1 MPKIRAIVFDH
12 YGTLVDIWTNE
23 EKPEVFHYLA
33 LYLQYYGADIDAEML
48 RYELKAEKAKHLKSR
63 HERYPEVDLEVVFK
77 NILTKHQLGNPFMAE
92 SCCRLFRLFSRERF
106 QLFPD
111 TMPVLT
117 EMKKAGYPM
126 ALVSDAQKV
135 FALEEVKMLGLS
147 QFFPYI
153 VLSTYLGFRKPD
165 PRIFGIAYGLLQIPP
180 AEAVYIGD
188 SPERDIQGAQRSGMP
203 VIQVRSPKP
212 RDQKTEADFYAKDL
226 WEAWEWIKKNNSP

>member
-1 MPKIRAIVFDH
+1 
-12 YGTLVDIWTNE
+12 
-23 EKPEVFHYLA
+23 
-33 LYLQYYGADIDAEML
+33 
-48 RYELKAEKAKHLKSR
+48 
-63 HERYPEVDLEVVFK
+63 
-77 NILTKHQLGNPFMAE
+77 
-92 SCCRLFRLFSRERF
+92 
-106 QLFPD
+106 
-111 TMPVLT
+111 MPVLT

-188 SPERDIQGAQRSGMP
+188 SPERDIQGAKRSGMP
-203 VIQVRSPKP
+203 VILVRSAR
-212 RDQKTEADFYAKDL
+212 RDDQETEADFYAKDL
-226 WEAWEWIKKNNSP
+226 WEAWEWIKKKNSR

>member
-23 EKPEVFHYLA
+23 DKPEVFHYLA
-33 LYLQYYGADIDAEML
+33 LYLQYYGADIDAEKL
-48 RYELKAEKAKHLKSR
+48 RYELRSEKEKHLKAR
-63 HERYPEVDLEVVFK
+63 HERYPEVDLEVVF
-77 NILTKHQLGNPFMAE
+77 NNVLRKHHLGNPFMAE

-111 TMPVLT
+111 TLPVLT

-147 QFFPYI
+147 HFFPYI

-188 SPERDIQGAQRSGMP
+188 NPERDIEGAKRSGMP
-203 VIQVRSPKP
+203 MILVRNP
-212 RDQKTEADFYAKDL
+212 RRKDQETEADFYAKDL
-226 WEAWEWIKKNNSP
+226 WEAWEWIKEENPR

>member
-1 MPKIRAIVFDH
+1 MPKIRAVVFDH

-23 EKPEVFHYLA
+23 DKPEVFHYLA
-33 LYLQYYGADIDAEML
+33 LYMQYYGADIDEQQL
-48 RYELKAEKAKHLKSR
+48 RYELKTERNKHLKSK

-77 NILTKHQLGNPFMAE
+77 NVLRRHQLGNPFMAE

-106 QLFPD
+106 QLFQD
-111 TMPVLT
+111 TLPVLA
-117 EMKKAGYPM
+117 EIKKSAYPM

-135 FALEEVKMLGLS
+135 FALEEVKMLGLN

-165 PRIFGIAYGLLQIPP
+165 PRIFAIAHALLEVPA

-188 SPERDIQGAQRSGMP
+188 NPERDVEGAKRSGMP
-203 VIQVRSPKP
+203 VILVRNPKRENQEP
-212 RDQKTEADFYAKDL
+212 EADFYAKDL
-226 WEAWEWIKKNNSP
+226 WEAWEWIKENPR